1 MIQSDKKR
9 TKLEPREAKKKN
21 TFCCTFCYVVAWIII
36 IMIFLGSCLYIY
48 IGDRHGYGEETYY
61 LGKFGNSIN
70 ITREIECSRKYVY
83 RNFKCSLKEHYFS
96 DGKESHIY
104 YDGCDKV
111 DFLNDEKNVHDS
123 QQRQCFKICKAF
135 SSKGDLRIHPG
146 FGLNDRISV
155 TKICE
160 LVIGLISSR
169 GCQQSYF
176 KTRKK

>member
-9 TKLEPREAKKKN
+9 TKLELREAKKKN

-104 YDGCDKV
+104 YDGCDGQESISPCHETNR
-111 DFLNDEKNVHDS
+111 FLCHETNFLCHETNFHDT
-123 QQRQCFKICKAF
+123 
-135 SSKGDLRIHPG
+135 L
-146 FGLNDRISV
+146 
-155 TKICE
+155 
-160 LVIGLISSR
+160 
-169 GCQQSYF
+169 
-176 KTRKK
+176 

>member
-1 MIQSDKKR
+1 
-9 TKLEPREAKKKN
+9 
-21 TFCCTFCYVVAWIII
+21 
-36 IMIFLGSCLYIY
+36 MIFLGSCLYIY

-111 DFLNDEKNVHDS
+111 DFLNDDKNVHDS

-155 TKICE
+155 TKTSISDAKFYFF
-160 LVIGLISSR
+160 LVLKYDCWQPREEIRPITNSHIFVTLIRSFR
-169 GCQQSYF
+169 P
-176 KTRKK
+176 KTRVYP